1 MTPRTPARQITDRAK
16 RYRAN
21 RNPPPGRKKC
31 QFCASRKNV
40 DIDHVS
46 GHEADDSPANKMF
59 LCRSCNTRK
68 GIMQARNR
76 IGTRTRQFNPQ
87 PAPSFAAYCRA
98 ARILVGENP
107 GDVGAA
113 TATIQATTPERRA
126 AFADRIAA
134 SNPAPTFEQYIHGV
148 VSHQRG
154 ARDEGG
160 AIIHATPPALRSRYA
175 GEIAAIKQKR
185 GTNRRPAREEV
196 PF

>member
-1 MTPRTPARQITDRAK
+1 MKPARQITDRAK

-21 RNPPPGRKKC
+21 RNPPPGKKRC

-46 GHEADDSPANKMF
+46 GHEYDDSRANKMY

-68 GIMQARNR
+68 GIVQARNR
-76 IGTRTRQFNPQ
+76 IGTRTRQYNPQ
-87 PAPSFAAYCRA
+87 PSPSFGAYCSA
-98 ARILVGENP
+98 ARILTGETP
-107 GDVGAA
+107 GDVAAA

-134 SNPAPTFEQYIHGV
+134 ANPAPTFEQYIHGV
-148 VSHQRG
+148 TTHKRG
-154 ARDEGG
+154 AHDEGG

-185 GTNRRPAREEV
+185 GTGRRTAARDEV